1 MGLQMRP
8 AMAQSFDIRPTVN
21 DLQEDN
27 RWVNLAKTHWLKLAK
42 APKAKPEVI
51 KNDLWDALVSE
62 KFALRS
68 LLILENLHVLE
79 KFLWPTY
86 SEDSSNYHVLLIAVI
101 AGVKQREHLPIW
113 EHFTDRPTDFSSLFR
128 RVLAMNLDTTLPT
141 KSKIYLLSY
150 VISAFQSLENA
161 LIRKECAPLVTI
173 SIWHNLH
180 TDTARNKLL
189 EQMDSLRK
197 GWRMAV
203 KRYEKADET
212 GKAKLRFD
220 RSWLYSMLLDFLQRI
235 NMPEGSDPDNV
246 RYCERF
252 MEFLVD
258 LDSQLPTRRY
268 FNSILKD
275 LNILAVIR
283 MSKLYNEATNTL
295 FRDFYTLLRHFINFA
310 VDDQSGQH
318 QSPQAVYDVHCKDL
332 AHLQRTAI
340 KHFKDKLTILAL
352 SNYGS
357 IEQRAELE
365 SHLSA
370 LTDEELEA
378 LCSHLGFRTSYPKQ
392 TNIVPDRQLILEI
405 ILSAFERHRSF
416 QESAAQLAIL
426 PTESSLYDP
435 ALIRNESYDGSRPL
449 AIPKLNLQYLSLG
462 DFLWRSFLLYRSES
476 FFEIRKDLESV
487 IKRLQPRLQRNTG
500 TVSFEGFSKMAIP
513 IAKPAI
519 IEVAPAKVGS
529 TKPAHV
535 RAEIGLDVSR
545 LGENVRREWETLRP
559 DDVVFLLALQPKKSV
574 KQIFSDSRDPK
585 DEVSLL
591 HVRTAE
597 VVQVLDE
604 NGRYLRE
611 PQTGETNGYR
621 QRPRLRRLLVNLD
634 AASYKT
640 DMENL
645 AKGKADVYTS
655 INVIVRRRARENNFK
670 PILETMQC
678 LTVADTNLPPWI
690 QEVFLGYGDPASARY
705 TELSNKVK
713 SVDFRDTFLNWD
725 HLVDSFPDRT
735 LEPAGD
741 VASPFDPPYVLEMF
755 EDNPSP
761 ATSNPSKKRRR
772 DQAEVVDKSPNPIHV
787 SSYRPPNPGPYP
799 VDVPKLNTV
808 RFTPAQVEAIVSGT
822 QPGLTVIVGP
832 PGTGKTDVAT
842 QIISNIYHNFPNE
855 RTVLIAH
862 SNQALNQLFQKIMA
876 LDIDQ
881 RHLLRLGRG
890 EEELDTEASYSK
902 YGRVDT
908 FLENR
913 GSYLAEVDR
922 LAASIGVE
930 GAHGNSCETAGYFN
944 TVYIQPAWTKY
955 WDKIKSEDCP
965 RETVIEAFPFHTYFS
980 NTPKPLFDTNS
991 SKEDLLD
998 VVSGCQRHLARL
1010 FSELEDIRPFEILRF
1025 QRDKANYLLVKEARI
1040 IAMTSTHA
1048 AMRRQEIAKLG
1059 FHYDNV
1065 VMEEAAQV
1073 TEIESFIPCALQN
1086 TKNGELPLKRVVL
1099 CGDHLQNSPIV
1110 QNMAFRQY
1118 ANFEQ
1123 TLFLRL
1129 VRLGVPTINLDQQGR
1144 SRPSIA
1150 ELFKWRYERLGNL
1163 PAVETNKEFKL
1174 ANPGF
1179 KFEYQFI
1186 NVPDYQGVGEREPSA
1201 HFIQNLG
1208 EAEYTVAIYQYMR
1221 LLGYPASKIS
1231 ILTTYAG
1238 QRALIKDVLN
1248 HRCAKNSLFGLP
1260 KIVTTVD
1267 KYQGEQNDY
1276 VLLSLT
1282 RTRTVGYLRDVRRLT
1297 VALSRARLGL
1307 YILGR
1312 RDVFESCFEL
1322 KPAFDILFQRPD
1334 KLMLVPGELF
1344 PTSRTL
1350 AEDDVTGTPMEGI
1363 EHLGQYVYEMTQAK
1377 VKALAEEGK
1386 ELVAPMDADA
1396 VMATIGEEDEDE
1408 EEAGDEERDVQP
1420 ESILD

>member
-8 AMAQSFDIRPTVN
+8 AMAQSLDFRPSVN

-27 RWVNLAKTHWLKLAK
+27 RWVQLARNHWLRLAR
-42 APKAKPEVI
+42 APRAKPDVI
-51 KNDLWDALVSE
+51 KNEIWDGLVSE
-62 KFALRS
+62 KFAIRS

-101 AGVKQREHLPIW
+101 AGIKHREHLPIW
-113 EHFTDRPTDFSSLFR
+113 EHFTDRPDDFSNLCR
-128 RVLAMNLDTTLPT
+128 RILALNLDTSLPT
-141 KSKIYLLSY
+141 TSKIYLLSF
-150 VISAFQSLENA
+150 VISAFQSLENG
-161 LIRKECAPLVTI
+161 LIRKECAPLV
-173 SIWHNLH
+173 SIATWHNLH
-180 TDTARNKLL
+180 SEATRNKLL
-189 EQMDSLRK
+189 EQMDSLKR
-197 GWRMAV
+197 GWRLAG
-203 KRYEKADET
+203 KRYDKADEA
-212 GKAKLRFD
+212 GKAKLRFE
-220 RSWLYSMLLDFLQRI
+220 RSWLYSMLLDFLQRL
-235 NMPEGSDPDNV
+235 NPVNSTDADNV

-275 LNILAVIR
+275 LNILSVIR
-283 MSKLYNEATNTL
+283 LSKLYNDEPNAL

-318 QSPQAVYDVHCKDL
+318 QSPEAVYEVHCGEL

-340 KHFKDKLTILAL
+340 KHFKEKLTILAL

-357 IEQRAELE
+357 IEQRSELE
-365 SHLSA
+365 GHLSA
-370 LTDEELEA
+370 LTDEELET

-392 TNIVPDRQLILEI
+392 TNIVPDRQLFLEI
-405 ILSAFERHRSF
+405 ILSTFERRRSF
-416 QESAAQLAIL
+416 QESASELTVL
-426 PTESSLYDP
+426 PTETALYDP
-435 ALIRNESYDGSRPL
+435 ALLRNESYDGSKPL

-487 IKRLQPRLQRNTG
+487 IKRLQPRLKRNTG
-500 TVSFEGFSKMAIP
+500 EVSFEGFSRMAIP
-513 IAKPAI
+513 ISKPAVT
-519 IEVAPAKVGS
+519 EVAPPKVGS
-529 TKPAHV
+529 INPAYV
-535 RAEIGLDVSR
+535 RAEIMLDVSR
-545 LGENVRREWETLRP
+545 LGENVRREWESLRQ
-559 DDVVFLLALQPKKSV
+559 DDVVFLLAMQPKKSV
-574 KQIFSDSRDPK
+574 KQIFSADRDPK
-585 DEVSLL
+585 DEVRLL

-597 VVQVLDE
+597 IVQVLDE
-604 NGRYLRE
+604 NGRRLRE
-611 PQTGETNGYR
+611 PQADETNGH
-621 QRPRLRRLLVNLD
+621 RPRPRMRRLLVNLD
-634 AASYKT
+634 AAPYKA
-640 DMENL
+640 DMDSL
-645 AKGKADVYTS
+645 AKGKADVYS
-655 INVIVRRRARENNFK
+655 AINVIVRRKGRENNFR
-670 PILETMQC
+670 PILETMQN
-678 LTVADTNLPPWI
+678 LTIADTNLPSWL
-690 QEVFLGYGDPASARY
+690 QEVFLGYGDPAGAKY
-705 TELSNKVK
+705 TELDNKVK
-713 SVDFRDTFLNWD
+713 SVDFRDTFLNWE
-725 HLVDSFPDRT
+725 HLIESFPGRT
-735 LEPAGD
+735 IEPTGTK
-741 VASPFDPPYVLEMF
+741 ASSFGPPYVLEMF
-755 EDNPSP
+755 GEKSKA
-761 ATSNPSKKRRR
+761 ATLNPSKKRRR
-772 DQAEVVDKSPNPIHV
+772 DQVEVVESTQSPIRV
-787 SSYRPPNPGPYP
+787 SSYQPPNPGPYP
-799 VDVPKLNTV
+799 VDAPKLNTI

-855 RTVLIAH
+855 RTLLVAH

-890 EEELDTEASYSK
+890 EEELDTDASYSK
-902 YGRVDT
+902 FGRVET

-913 GSYLAEVDR
+913 ASYLAEVDR
-922 LAASIGVE
+922 LAASIGAE

-955 WDKIKSEDCP
+955 WDNIKSEDCP
-965 RETVIEAFPFHTYFS
+965 RETVIEAFPFHSFFS
-980 NTPKPLFDTNS
+980 DTPKPLFDS
-991 SKEDLLD
+991 DVPKEALLD
-998 VVSGCQRHLARL
+998 VVSGCQRHMEKL
-1010 FSELEDIRPFEILRF
+1010 FSELEDIRPFEILRQ

-1048 AMRRQEIAKLG
+1048 AMRRQEIAALG

-1065 VMEEAAQV
+1065 VMEEAAQI

-1086 TKNGELPLKRVVL
+1086 VKNGELPLKRVVL

-1110 QNMAFRQY
+1110 QNLAFRQY

-1163 PAVETNKEFKL
+1163 PSVEQNEEFKL

-1179 KFEYQFI
+1179 KFDYQFI
-1186 NVPDYQGVGEREPSA
+1186 NVPDYQGVGEREPSP

-1238 QRALIKDVLN
+1238 QKALIKDVLN

-1312 RDVFESCFEL
+1312 REVFESCFEL
-1322 KPAFDILFQRPD
+1322 KPAFDILAKRPD

-1344 PTSRTL
+1344 PTKRSV
-1350 AEDDVTGTPMEGI
+1350 AEDVEGTPMEGI

-1377 VKALAEEGK
+1377 IKALGVEGAVDEVMETIAEE
-1386 ELVAPMDADA
+1386 
-1396 VMATIGEEDEDE
+1396 E
-1408 EEAGDEERDVQP
+1408 EEEEERDVQP

>member
-21 DLQEDN
+21 DLQEES
-27 RWVNLAKTHWLKLAK
+27 RWVNLAKTHWMKLSK

-51 KNDLWDALVSE
+51 KNDLWDGLVSE
-62 KFALRS
+62 KFAVRS
-68 LLILENLHVLE
+68 LLILENLHILE

-113 EHFTDRPTDFSSLFR
+113 EHFTERPTDFSNLFR
-128 RVLAMNLDTTLPT
+128 RILAMNLDTTLPT
-141 KSKIYLLSY
+141 KSKTYLLSF
-150 VISAFQSLENA
+150 VISAFRSLEYT

-180 TDTARNKLL
+180 NDASRNRLL
-189 EQMDSLRK
+189 EQSDALKR

-203 KRYEKADET
+203 KRYEKADDS
-212 GKAKLRFD
+212 GKAKFRFE

-235 NMPEGSDPDNV
+235 NVADCSDLDNV

-268 FNSILKD
+268 FNSMLKD
-275 LNILAVIR
+275 LNLLAVIR
-283 MSKLYNEATNTL
+283 VSRLYNEESNAL

-310 VDDQSGQH
+310 VDDQSGEH
-318 QSPQAVYDVHCKDL
+318 QSPQAVYDAHCGGL

-357 IEQRAELE
+357 IEQRN
-365 SHLSA
+365 
-370 LTDEELEA
+370 ELEA
-378 LCSHLGFRTSYPKQ
+378 HLSTLTDAELLALCAHIGFRTSYPEQ
-392 TNIVPDRQLILEI
+392 SGIIPDRRLIIEI
-405 ILSAFERHRSF
+405 MVSTFERHRSF
-416 QESAAQLAIL
+416 QESAEQLAIM
-426 PTESSLYDP
+426 PTESNLYDP

-476 FFEIRKDLESV
+476 FFEIRKDLELV

-519 IEVAPAKVGS
+519 IEVASAKVGS
-529 TKPAHV
+529 ANPAYV
-535 RAEIGLDVSR
+535 RAEIALDVSR
-545 LGENVRREWETLRP
+545 LGDNVRREWETLRP

-574 KQIFSDSRDPK
+574 KQIFSNSRDPK

-591 HVRTAE
+591 YVRTAE
-597 VVQVLDE
+597 VVHVLDE
-604 NGRYLRE
+604 NGRFLRE
-611 PQTGETNGYR
+611 PQTEETNGYR
-621 QRPRLRRLLVNLD
+621 PRPRLRRLLVNLD

-645 AKGKADVYTS
+645 AKGKSDVYTS
-655 INVIVRRRARENNFK
+655 INVIIRRRARENNFK
-670 PILETMQC
+670 PILETMQF
-678 LTVADTNLPPWI
+678 LTVANTNLPSWI

-705 TELSNKVK
+705 TELINKVK

-725 HLVDSFPDRT
+725 HLIQSFPGQT
-735 LEPAGD
+735 IESAGGA
-741 VASPFDPPYVLEMF
+741 VSHFDPPYVLEMF
-755 EDNPSP
+755 DDDRE
-761 ATSNPSKKRRR
+761 ATTSNASKKRRR
-772 DQAEVVDKSPNPIHV
+772 DQIEAVEKAPSSIRV

-799 VDVPKLNTV
+799 VDAPKLNTI

-855 RTVLIAH
+855 RTLLIAH
-862 SNQALNQLFQKIMA
+862 SNQALNQLFQKIMS

-890 EEELDTEASYSK
+890 EEELDTEESYSK

-944 TVYIQPAWTKY
+944 TVHIRPAWTKY
-955 WDKIKSEDCP
+955 WDKVQAQDCP
-965 RETVIEAFPFHTYFS
+965 GETVIAAFPFHLFFS
-980 NTPKPLFDTNS
+980 NTPKPLFDPNL
-991 SKEDLLD
+991 SKEELLNIA
-998 VVSGCQRHLARL
+998 SGCQRHLDKL
-1010 FSELEDIRPFEILRF
+1010 FSELENIRPFEILRF

-1059 FHYDNV
+1059 FHYDNI

-1086 TKNGELPLKRVVL
+1086 PRNGELPLKRVVL

-1123 TLFLRL
+1123 TLFSRL

-1150 ELFKWRYERLGNL
+1150 ELFKWRYPLLGNL

-1174 ANPGF
+1174 ANAGF
-1179 KFEYQFI
+1179 KFDYQFI
-1186 NVPDYQGVGEREPSA
+1186 NVPDYQGFGEREPSA

-1238 QRALIKDVLN
+1238 QRALIKDVLH

-1312 RDVFESCFEL
+1312 REIFESCFEL

-1334 KLMLVPGELF
+1334 KLMLIPGELF
-1344 PTSRTL
+1344 PTSRGFV
-1350 AEDDVTGTPMEGI
+1350 EDATGTPMEGI

-1377 VKALAEEGK
+1377 IKALAEEGSAAT
-1386 ELVAPMDADA
+1386 VATDADE
-1396 VMATIGEEDEDE
+1396 VMATIGEEGEDED
-1408 EEAGDEERDVQP
+1408 DEDKERFVQP

>member
-8 AMAQSFDIRPTVN
+8 AMAYSFDLRPTVN

-27 RWVNLAKTHWLKLAK
+27 RWVNLARSHWLKLPK

-51 KNDLWDALVSE
+51 KNDIWEGLVSE

-86 SEDSSNYHVLLIAVI
+86 SEDSSNYHVLLIALI

-113 EHFTDRPTDFSSLFR
+113 KHFTDRPTDFSNLFCR
-128 RVLAMNLDTTLPT
+128 ILAMNLDTTLPT
-141 KSKIYLLSY
+141 NSKIYLLSF

-161 LIRKECAPLVTI
+161 LIVKECAPLVTI
-173 SIWHNLH
+173 GIWHNLH
-180 TDTARNKLL
+180 NDASRNKLL
-189 EQMDSLRK
+189 DQMESLKR
-197 GWRMAV
+197 GWRMAA
-203 KRYEKADET
+203 KRYEKADDA
-212 GKAKLRFD
+212 GKARLRFE
-220 RSWLYSMLLDFLQRI
+220 RSWLYSMVLDFLNRI
-235 NMPEGSDPDNV
+235 NLIDSSDLDNV

-252 MEFLVD
+252 MEFLID

-268 FNSILKD
+268 FNSVLKD

-283 MSKLYNEATNTL
+283 TSKLYNQESNAL

-310 VDDQSGQH
+310 VDDQSGHH
-318 QSPQAVYDVHCKDL
+318 QSPQTVYDVHCGEL

-357 IEQRAELE
+357 IEQRSELE
-365 SHLSA
+365 SHLSS
-370 LTDEELEA
+370 LTDEELRA
-378 LCSHLGFRTSYPKQ
+378 LCSYLGFRTTYPKEA
-392 TNIVPDRQLILEI
+392 NITPDRKLILEI

-416 QESAAQLAIL
+416 QESASQLSVL
-426 PTESSLYDP
+426 PTESNLYDP

-449 AIPKLNLQYLSLG
+449 AIPKLNLQYLSVG

-476 FFEIRKDLESV
+476 FFEIRKDLEAV
-487 IKRLQPRLQRNTG
+487 VKRLQPHLQRDTA
-500 TVSFEGFSKMAIP
+500 TVSFGGFSKMAIP

-529 TKPAHV
+529 TNPAYV

-545 LGENVRREWETLRP
+545 LGESVRREWDTLRP
-559 DDVVFLLALQPKKSV
+559 DDVVFLLAIQPKKSI
-574 KQIFSDSRDPK
+574 KKIFSNGQDPK
-585 DEVSLL
+585 NEVSLL

-611 PQTGETNGYR
+611 PQSDGTNGYR
-621 QRPRLRRLLVNLD
+621 PRPRMRRLLVNLD
-634 AASYKT
+634 AGSYKA
-640 DMENL
+640 DMESL
-645 AKGKADVYTS
+645 AKGKPDVYTF
-655 INVIVRRRARENNFK
+655 INVIVRRKARENNFK
-670 PILETMQC
+670 PILETMRS
-678 LTVADTNLPPWI
+678 LTVADTNLPSWL
-690 QEVFLGYGDPASARY
+690 QDVFLGYGNPAGARY

-713 SVDFRDTFLNWD
+713 SVDFRDTFLNWE
-725 HLVDSFPDRT
+725 HLVESFPGRRI
-735 LEPAGD
+735 EPAGNK
-741 VASPFDPPYVLEMF
+741 SSSFDPPYVLEMF
-755 EDNPSP
+755 EDTPK
-761 ATSNPSKKRRR
+761 ATTLNPSKKRRR
-772 DQAEVVDKSPNPIHV
+772 DQVEVTENTSNSIRV

-799 VDVPKLNTV
+799 VDAPKLNKI
-808 RFTPAQVEAIVSGT
+808 RFTPAQVEAVVSGT
-822 QPGLTVIVGP
+822 QPGLTIIVGP
-832 PGTGKTDVAT
+832 PGTGKTDVST
-842 QIISNIYHNFPNE
+842 QIISNIYHNFPYE
-855 RTVLIAH
+855 RTLLIAH

-913 GSYLAEVDR
+913 ATYLAEVDR
-922 LAASIGVE
+922 LAVSIGAE

-944 TVYIQPAWTKY
+944 TVYIKPAWTKY
-955 WDKIKSEDCP
+955 WDKVSSEDCP
-965 RETVIEAFPFHTYFS
+965 RETIVDAFPFHSFFS
-980 NTPKPLFDTNS
+980 NTPKPLFDPNA
-991 SKEDLLD
+991 SKEEVLD
-998 VVSGCQRHLARL
+998 VIYGCQRHLNKL
-1010 FSELEDIRPFEILRF
+1010 FSELEDIRPFEILRL

-1048 AMRRQEIAKLG
+1048 AMRRQEIASLG

-1073 TEIESFIPCALQN
+1073 TEIESFILCALQN
-1086 TKNGELPLKRVVL
+1086 TKNGELPLQRVVL
-1099 CGDHLQNSPIV
+1099 CGDHLQNSPII

-1123 TLFLRL
+1123 TLFSRL

-1163 PAVETNKEFKL
+1163 PSVEENEEFKL

-1179 KFEYQFI
+1179 KFDYQFV
-1186 NVPDYQGVGEREPSA
+1186 NVSDYQGVGEREPSP

-1208 EAEYTVAIYQYMR
+1208 EAEYTVALYQYMR

-1238 QRALIKDVLN
+1238 QRALIRDVLS

-1312 RDVFESCFEL
+1312 REVFESCFEL
-1322 KPAFDILFQRPD
+1322 KPAFDILFERPD
-1334 KLMLVPGELF
+1334 KLILVPGELF
-1344 PTSRTL
+1344 PTSRPL
-1350 AEDDVTGTPMEGI
+1350 EDDVTGTPMEGI

-1377 VKALAEEGK
+1377 IKTLIEEGRATTA
-1386 ELVAPMDADA
+1386 LMDAGEIMVTLDE
-1396 VMATIGEEDEDE
+1396 EEDEDE
-1408 EEAGDEERDVQP
+1408 ERDLQP

>member
-8 AMAQSFDIRPTVN
+8 AMAQSFDTRPTVN

-27 RWVNLAKTHWLKLAK
+27 RWGTLARAHWLKLSK

-51 KNDLWDALVSE
+51 KNDLWDGLVSE
-62 KFALRS
+62 KFAVRS

-113 EHFTDRPTDFSSLFR
+113 EHFMGRPADFATLFR
-128 RVLAMNLDTTLPT
+128 RILAMNLDKTLPT
-141 KSKIYLLSY
+141 KSKIYLLSF
-150 VISAFQSLENA
+150 VISAFQSLENP

-180 TDTARNKLL
+180 NDASRSKLL
-189 EQMDSLRK
+189 EQTDTLKR
-197 GWRMAV
+197 GWRMAA
-203 KRYEKADET
+203 KRYEKADDA

-235 NMPEGSDPDNV
+235 NIADDSDPDNV

-258 LDSQLPTRRY
+258 LDGQLPTRRY
-268 FNSILKD
+268 FNSLLKD
-275 LNILAVIR
+275 LNLLAVIR
-283 MSKLYNEATNTL
+283 VSKLYNEEPNAL
-295 FRDFYTLLRHFINFA
+295 FRDFYILLRHFINFA

-318 QSPQAVYDVHCKDL
+318 LSPQTIYDVHCRQL

-357 IEQRAELE
+357 IEQRGELE

-378 LCSHLGFRTSYPKQ
+378 LCSYLGFRTRYPKQ
-392 TNIVPDRQLILEI
+392 SNIIPDRQLILEI
-405 ILSAFERHRSF
+405 ALSTFERYRSF
-416 QESAAQLAIL
+416 QESASQLAIM
-426 PTESSLYDP
+426 PTESHLYDP

-462 DFLWRSFLLYRSES
+462 DFLWRSLLLYRSES
-476 FFEIRKDLESV
+476 FFEIRKDLETV
-487 IKRLQPRLQRNTG
+487 IKRLQPRFQRNTG
-500 TVSFEGFSKMAIP
+500 TVSFEGFSRMAIP

-519 IEVAPAKVGS
+519 VEVAPAKVGS
-529 TKPAHV
+529 TNPAYV

-545 LGENVRREWETLRP
+545 LGDNVRREWESLRP
-559 DDVVFLLALQPKKSV
+559 DDVVYLLALQPKKSV
-574 KQIFSDSRDPK
+574 KQIFSNSRDSK

-604 NGRYLRE
+604 HGRFLRQ
-611 PQTGETNGYR
+611 PQSEETNGYR
-621 QRPRLRRLLVNLD
+621 PRPRLRRLLVNID
-634 AASYKT
+634 AASYKADIET
-640 DMENL
+640 L
-645 AKGKADVYTS
+645 AKGKPDVYTS
-655 INVIVRRRARENNFK
+655 INVIIRRSARENNFK

-678 LTVADTNLPPWI
+678 LTVADTNLPSWI

-725 HLVDSFPDRT
+725 HLVESFPSQT
-735 LEPAGD
+735 IVPANSA
-741 VASPFDPPYVLEMF
+741 ASRFDPPYVLEMF
-755 EDNPSP
+755 EENPR
-761 ATSNPSKKRRR
+761 ATTSNASKKRRR
-772 DQAEVVDKSPNPIHV
+772 DQVEVAEKTPSSIRV

-799 VDVPKLNTV
+799 VDAPKLNKI

-855 RTVLIAH
+855 RTLLIAH
-862 SNQALNQLFQKIMA
+862 SNMALNQLFQKIMA

-881 RHLLRLGRG
+881 RHLLRLGHG
-890 EEELDTEASYSK
+890 EEELDTEESYSK

-922 LAASIGVE
+922 LAVSIGVE

-944 TVYIQPAWTKY
+944 TVYIRPAWTKY
-955 WDKIKSEDCP
+955 WDIVQAEDCP
-965 RETVIEAFPFHTYFS
+965 RETVVEAFPFHSFFS
-980 NTPKPLFDTNS
+980 NTPKPLFDANS
-991 SKEDLLD
+991 SKEELLD
-998 VVSGCQRHLARL
+998 VVSGCQRHMDKL

-1048 AMRRQEIAKLG
+1048 AMRRQEIANLG
-1059 FHYDNV
+1059 FQYDNV

-1099 CGDHLQNSPIV
+1099 CGDHLQNSPII

-1150 ELFKWRYERLGNL
+1150 ELFRWRYPQLGNL
-1163 PAVETNKEFKL
+1163 PAVETNEEFKL

-1179 KFEYQFI
+1179 KFDYQFI

-1260 KIVTTVD
+1260 KIITTVD

-1276 VLLSLT
+1276 VILSLT

-1312 RDVFESCFEL
+1312 REVFESCFEL
-1322 KPAFDILFQRPD
+1322 KPAFDILLQRPD
-1334 KLMLVPGELF
+1334 KLILVPGEFF

-1350 AEDDVTGTPMEGI
+1350 AEDDVTGTPMEGM

-1377 VKALAEEGK
+1377 IKALAEEGK
-1386 ELVAPMDADA
+1386 AAVSPVDADG
-1396 VMATIGEEDEDE
+1396 VMTTIGEEGEDE
-1408 EEAGDEERDVQP
+1408 EGDDEERFVQP